1 MCEGRAS
8 WRRNCVVSNFDD
20 RAAFTIDERWEKSV
34 LALIAKVQ
42 IGEDEG
48 ELSQR
53 AAIK

>member
-1 MCEGRAS
+1 VKDALRGGAIA
-8 WRRNCVVSNFDD
+8 WFQNFDD